1 WSLRGAFWGGLAA
14 VVVLSFKAGLGTT
27 ALVVAPALVAL
38 GVVAGATYGLTK
50 RVDPHDIAR
59 LADRAFDLA
68 DRVATALEWAD
79 HPDRTPLVDALVA
92 DTVERVSALESRQI
106 VRRAIPVE
114 GRWLGVPLLAGL
126 VLALAPAIRLPM
138 GALVDFTPST
148 ETEPHEERTTTDL
161 MEERSRP
168 LSATPLKR
176 PSFEER
182 DFAQRSGTGSG
193 ATAGDLSAIFKDT
206 ALSSQRPDFN
216 SFLKKG
222 DERLK
227 LLEQVDRLP
236 DLQSDF
242 TSSQYK
248 MVFKKSKSLLSGLS
262 PDISP
267 QKLRELLD
275 EMERLGRKGGNWSGD
290 ASEGMEALEGGQTDR
305 ALEAMQRALDKMRA
319 MEESQRSG
327 KGLRGG
333 RESER
338 GARGRDRARGG
349 GEGSNGPEDQDFG
362 EGEGFLPGKGRS
374 TMPKGDPTARLRAS
388 PFDVGVEGE
397 SRRGRKEG
405 YDSNLYGR
413 LDRLHVKLFVDEEDL
428 CLHLLL
434 DASASM
440 DFGAPT
446 KLEYGA
452 RLASALGFVGLV
464 GMERVG
470 VGVLRERVAEGW
482 PPTRGRTQVVNLFEF
497 LGRVEPA
504 GGTSLNDGLGNYAM
518 RAREPGLAVVVSDL
532 MDPDGFETGVRA
544 LLERRFD
551 VHLVHVLAPEEMDPE
566 LAGDLR
572 LVDAETGEAREL
584 SV

>member
-1 WSLRGAFWGGLAA
+1 MAHPQAIEVLVRRVAREVRVRRAEHWSLRGGFWGGLAA

-68 DRVATALEWAD
+68 DRVATA
-79 HPDRTPLVDALVA
+79 
-92 DTVERVSALESRQI
+92 
-106 VRRAIPVE
+106 
-114 GRWLGVPLLAGL
+114 
-126 VLALAPAIRLPM
+126 
-138 GALVDFTPST
+138 
-148 ETEPHEERTTTDL
+148 
-161 MEERSRP
+161 
-168 LSATPLKR
+168 LKR

-333 RESER
+333 RVSER
-338 GARGRDRARGG
+338 GARGRDRARGA
-349 GEGSNGPEDQDFG
+349 P
-362 EGEGFLPGKGRS
+362 
-374 TMPKGDPTARLRAS
+374 
-388 PFDVGVEGE
+388 
-397 SRRGRKEG
+397 SRRAARA
-405 YDSNLYGR
+405 
-413 LDRLHVKLFVDEEDL
+413 
-428 CLHLLL
+428 
-434 DASASM
+434 AS
-440 DFGAPT
+440 
-446 KLEYGA
+446 GA
-452 RLASALGFVGLV
+452 RCPAKARSAATWTF
-464 GMERVG
+464 
-470 VGVLRERVAEGW
+470 
-482 PPTRGRTQVVNLFEF
+482 
-497 LGRVEPA
+497 
-504 GGTSLNDGLGNYAM
+504 
-518 RAREPGLAVVVSDL
+518 
-532 MDPDGFETGVRA
+532 
-544 LLERRFD
+544 
-551 VHLVHVLAPEEMDPE
+551 
-566 LAGDLR
+566 
-572 LVDAETGEAREL
+572 
-584 SV
+584 